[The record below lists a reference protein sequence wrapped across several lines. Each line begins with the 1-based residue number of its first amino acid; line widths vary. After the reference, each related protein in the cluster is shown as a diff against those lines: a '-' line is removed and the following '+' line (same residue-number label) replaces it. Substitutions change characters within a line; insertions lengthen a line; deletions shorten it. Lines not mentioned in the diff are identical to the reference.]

1 MARNFLRGSFSSP
14 SAEPACLMCPY
25 NLHGLHGL
33 GMRRKEKP
41 VDMFQRIALGFTDAV
56 EQAHHG
62 NPDFR
67 VGGRI
72 ATLGYPDDSWGMV
85 ALTPEQQTQYLRS
98 HAAVFEPAAGAWGL
112 QGATMVKL
120 SDIDE
125 DSLGEALTL
134 AWKNAVEKA
143 AKKKITRRRPRR

>member
-1 MARNFLRGSFSSP
+1 
-14 SAEPACLMCPY
+14 MCPY
-25 NLHGLHGL
+25 NLHGL

-41 VDMFQRIALGFTDAV
+41 VDMFRRIALGFTDVV

-62 NPDFR
+62 HPDFR

-72 ATLGYPDDSWGMV
+72 FATLGYPDDSWGMV

-98 HAAVFEPAAGAWGL
+98 HAAVVEPAAGAWGL

-120 SDIDE
+120 SDSDIDE
-125 DSLGEALTL
+125 DRLGEALTL

-143 AKKKITRRRPRR
+143 AKNKKEITRRRPRR